1 MDKRALLAFFDEW
14 TESFHPPVHAP
25 VDVREVRPRTGRGFE
40 VHTDQGIVTAD
51 TVVVATA
58 THQRPRAPVVRLPRT
73 LTQIHVVNYKRP
85 EDLPAGRV
93 LVVGAGQSGC
103 QVVEDLLRAGRLV
116 SLSVGSC
123 RTLPR
128 RYRGRDVID
137 WQQALG
143 LLDRSPDDLADP
155 ALRFAPG
162 DPQMTGRDGGRTT
175 VRLTDLARR
184 GVQLLGRL
192 RAFDSATKH
201 SVSKA
206 EEHLEGVSRG
216 GEAVEGVLH
225 FEGQRSVRHAAA
237 QADCFLLDF
246 VAQVDAYCSTS
257 AGRHR
262 PRDPEDSALIAAA
275 QDAVRKDAEAVKAPG
290 SSGIEL
296 TLALSDISS
305 VVWAT
310 GFDYDFDWLVGFG
323 DGVLDASGYPLT
335 EGVNGSSPAVEGLHF
350 CGLNWMNARKSG
362 ILLGVAADAEAV
374 AGAISQRMR
383 KSRTDGGSVNSRL

>member
-1 MDKRALLAFFDEW
+1 MDKRTLLAFFDEW

-25 VDVREVRPRTGRGFE
+25 VDVHEVRPRTTGGFE
-40 VHTDQGIVTAD
+40 VHTDQGVVTAD

-58 THQRPRAPVVRLPRT
+58 THQRPRAPAISLPRAV
-73 LTQIHVVNYKRP
+73 TQIHVVNYKRP
-85 EDLPAGRV
+85 EALPAGRV

-103 QVVEDLLRAGRLV
+103 QVVEDLVRAGRLV

-143 LLDRSPDDLADP
+143 LLDRGPADLADP

-175 VRLTDLARR
+175 VRLTNLARR

-192 RAFDSATKH
+192 RAFDNSTKH
-201 SVSKA
+201 GSKL
-206 EEHLEGVSRG
+206 EEHPEGLGREGDVD
-216 GEAVEGVLH
+216 GVLR
-225 FEGQRSVRHAAA
+225 FEGQHSVQHAAA
-237 QADCFLLDF
+237 QADRFLLDF

-257 AGRHR
+257 DVCHS
-262 PRDPEDSALIAAA
+262 PRDPEDSVLIAEA
-275 QDAVRKDAEAVKAPG
+275 QEAVREDAEAAKTPG
-290 SSGIEL
+290 NSGTDL
-296 TLALSDISS
+296 TLALCDISS
-305 VVWAT
+305 IVWAT
-310 GFDYDFDWLVGFG
+310 GFDYNFDWLVGFG
-323 DGVLDASGYPLT
+323 DGVLDASGYPIT
-335 EGVNGSSPAVEGLHF
+335 EGGNGSSPAVEGLHF

-374 AGAISQRMR
+374 AGAISQRIR
-383 KSRTDGGSVNSRL
+383 ESTTAGSRL